1 MATVSQF
8 AAPRDGDASFWFAS
22 DATALGLPGAPE
34 RGVSFTV
41 RGPQGW
47 RGFILAFVRHHSSQD
62 DPKVATV
69 SQFAAPREGEA
80 SFWSV
85 YNATPLGLPGA
96 PERGDCFAV
105 RSPKARQGLILVCA

>member
-1 MATVSQF
+1 MAT
-8 AAPRDGDASFWFAS
+8 
-22 DATALGLPGAPE
+22 
-34 RGVSFTV
+34 
-41 RGPQGW
+41 
-47 RGFILAFVRHHSSQD
+47 I
-62 DPKVATV
+62 

-85 YNATPLGLPGA
+85 YNATPLGLLGA

>member
-1 MATVSQF
+1 MWRQF
-8 AAPRDGDASFWFAS
+8 R
-22 DATALGLPGAPE
+22 
-34 RGVSFTV
+34 
-41 RGPQGW
+41 
-47 RGFILAFVRHHSSQD
+47 SSQSPGTARPHSD
-62 DPKVATV
+62 LRMTPPRWASQEPPKVATV